1 MTRSPTSHAD
11 DLMLRDAYALATGKR
26 LNPNTLE
33 HSQAQRAARE
43 ALALTHEGGD
53 DDLPIAEHRDAI
65 IDALQSNRV
74 IVVSGET
81 GSGKTTQLP
90 RYAIAA
96 GFGRRAMIGHTQPRR
111 IAARAVASRIAEIS
125 GVTLGEG
132 VGYAVRF
139 DDRSAPYTLVRVMT
153 DGILLNALQRDPLL
167 LDYEVIIVDE
177 AHERSLNIDF
187 LLGYLKR
194 LLDKRD
200 DLRVII
206 TSATIDHKRF
216 AAHFGAAPVIEV
228 SGRGYPVTVRYTD
241 TTIATDDSR
250 KLARQV
256 AEAVD
261 TVLSERLAEGAPDV
275 LVFLPGE
282 REIRDAERAISKRRG
297 PDIDVVPLYGRLSD
311 KDQARV
317 FQAAGR
323 RRVVLA
329 TNVAETSIT
338 VPRIGAVID
347 SGLARISRYAHR
359 SRVQRLG
366 VEPVSQAS
374 ANQRAGR
381 CGRIGP
387 GLCLRLYPES
397 DFESRDAFTDPEILR
412 TNLASVVLQMAAL
425 GLGDPLEFPFLDAP
439 SAATVNDARRLLTE
453 LGALGG
459 QRRITKLG
467 RRLAR
472 LPLDPRLARML
483 VADTDPQTLA
493 ITTVIVAAL
502 SIQDP
507 RLRPPD
513 QVEAA
518 DTAHAVFEVPGS
530 DFLGLYSL
538 WTAAHTQREALGRR
552 AYERW
557 CESNFL
563 SPRRIREWGE
573 VFTQLA
579 RIVDADRKQLPPPAS
594 VVDERADRVHRAVLS
609 GLLSHIGTHEA
620 DGEYVGAGARR
631 FRLHPASTVH
641 GRTPRWVM
649 ALEIVQTR
657 RRLARHVARFDAR
670 WLPRIA
676 ERLVEYDY
684 QQPYWNAKRGR
695 VEAKRTSLLF
705 GLVIEAGKRVDF
717 GPIDTA
723 AARTVFLR
731 DALAADRVGLNAEF
745 LAHNRAVL
753 ETVAGIAGRLRR
765 RVEIG
770 PAALAAR
777 YAECLPDSVI
787 DRRSLARWLDKAS
800 ADERARLHFTQDQ
813 LTGEALDVDVLAD
826 MPEKVELAGNRLKID
841 YQFAPDRVDDGA
853 SVVVPAALLPAMTM
867 SQVETSIPGL
877 MARRIEAR
885 LRALPKASRRQLH
898 PIREVASRLVTRLS
912 ELGTRG
918 SLDARLTALL
928 ATEFRVAVAPD
939 AWSALVEPD
948 YLKPALRVV
957 DDRGRVL
964 GSGRDLEALKRE
976 LAPLVQAETRELTPK
991 AVASDTT
998 PKREWRFD
1006 AIPERQTETRG
1017 NLTLTVYPAL
1027 RERGTGVIVHPFLD
1041 AGEAQLAHDAAVLAL
1056 LGYRFVQQLKA
1067 LRKTLL
1073 ADRGIQLR
1081 WAAHDDPG
1089 GAALIEDVQRAAMQR
1104 AFGDR
1109 FGGIRDADAWRALC
1123 DAHAHEIVG
1132 AGEQVLAVL
1141 GDVLAADVACR
1152 AAVDAAPEHVVDA
1165 RDDVRAQLSRLVYPG
1180 FLSATPA
1187 ARLDDLPRFL
1197 NAARLRLERV
1207 ASNTARDHD
1216 SMAMVHSLESR
1227 MQAFDRATPTPEQR
1241 DALEAFRWLV
1251 EELRVS
1257 LFAQSLGTR
1266 VKVSAKRL
1274 EKRWEEI
1281 LRMAA

>member
-1 MTRSPTSHAD
+1 MPRAD
-11 DLMLRDAYALATGKR
+11 DLMLRDAHALATGKR
-26 LNPNTLE
+26 LNQDILD

-43 ALALTHEGGD
+43 ALTLTHEGGD
-53 DDLPIAEHRDAI
+53 AELPIAEHREAI
-65 IDALQSNRV
+65 IGALQSHRV

-90 RYAIAA
+90 RYAVAA

-111 IAARAVASRIAEIS
+111 IAARAVASRIADLC

-139 DDRSAPYTLVRVMT
+139 DDRSAPNTLVRVMT

-200 DLRVII
+200 DLRIVI
-206 TSATIDHKRF
+206 TSATIDHARF
-216 AAHFGAAPVIEV
+216 AAHFGDAPVIEV
-228 SGRGYPVTVRYTD
+228 SGRGYPVTLRYAD
-241 TTIATDDSR
+241 TAVATDDSR

-261 TVLSERLAEGAPDV
+261 TVLSERLAEGAPDL

-282 REIRDAERAISKRRG
+282 REIRDAERAIGKRRG
-297 PDIDVVPLYGRLSD
+297 PDVDVLPLYGRLSD

-374 ANQRAGR
+374 ADQRAGR

-387 GLCLRLYPES
+387 GLCLRLYPEP
-397 DFESRDAFTDPEILR
+397 DYESRDAFTDPEILR

-425 GLGDPLEFPFLDAP
+425 GLGDPLDFPFLDAP
-439 SAATVNDARRLLTE
+439 AAASVDDARRLLAE

-459 QRRITKLG
+459 KRRITKLG
-467 RRLAR
+467 RRIAR

-483 VADTDPQTLA
+483 VTDTDPQTRA
-493 ITTVIVAAL
+493 IVTVIVAAL

-513 QVEAA
+513 QAEAA
-518 DTAHAVFEVPGS
+518 DTAHAAFEVPGS
-530 DFLGLYSL
+530 DFLGLYAL
-538 WTAAHTQREALGRR
+538 WTAAHEQRASLGRR

-563 SPRRIREWGE
+563 SPRRMREWGE

-579 RIVDADRKQLPPPAS
+579 RLVAADRNQLPPPAS

-609 GLLSHIGTHEA
+609 GLLSHVGTHEA
-620 DGEYVGAGARR
+620 NGEYVGAGGRR
-631 FRLHPASTVH
+631 FWLHPASTLH

-657 RRLARHVARFDAR
+657 RRLARHVARVDAR

-676 ERLVEYDY
+676 GRLVEYEY
-684 QQPYWNAKRGR
+684 QQPYWNARRGR
-695 VEAKRTSLLF
+695 VEAKRTSLLY

-717 GPIDTA
+717 GAIDAA
-723 AARTVFLR
+723 AARGVFLR
-731 DALAADRVGLNAEF
+731 DALAADRVGLDAEF

-753 ETVAGIAGRLRR
+753 ESVAGIAGRLRR

-777 YAECLPDSVI
+777 YAACLPESVI
-787 DRRSLARWLDKAS
+787 DRRSLVRWLAKATP
-800 ADERARLHFTQDQ
+800 DERARLHFTQDD
-813 LTGEALDVDVLAD
+813 LTGEALDDDALAD

-841 YQFAPDRVDDGA
+841 YQFAPDRADDGA
-853 SVVVPAALLPAMTM
+853 SVVVPAALLPAITM

-898 PIREVASRLVTRLS
+898 PIREVSNRLVTRLG

-918 SLDARLTALL
+918 SLDARLSALL
-928 ATEFRVAVAPD
+928 ATEFRVEVSPD
-939 AWSALVEPD
+939 TWADLVEPE
-948 YLKPALRVV
+948 YLKPAIRVV
-957 DDRGRVL
+957 DDSGRAL
-964 GSGRDLEALKRE
+964 GSGRDLDVLKRE
-976 LAPLVQAETRELTPK
+976 LAPQVQAETREHAPK
-991 AVASDTT
+991 AARSDTT
-998 PKREWRFD
+998 PRREWRFEP
-1006 AIPERQTETRG
+1006 IPESQTEARG
-1017 NLTLTVYPAL
+1017 DLTLTVYPAL
-1027 RERGTGVIVHPFLD
+1027 RERGGGVIVHPFLD
-1041 AGEAQLAHDAAVLAL
+1041 AGEAQRAHNAAVLAL
-1056 LGYRFVQQLKA
+1056 LGYRFAQQLKA

-1089 GAALIEDVQRAAMQR
+1089 GAQLIEDVQRATLQR

-1109 FGGIRDADAWRALC
+1109 FAGIRDDDAWRALC
-1123 DAHAHEIVG
+1123 EAHAHEVVE

-1141 GDVLAADVACR
+1141 RDVLAAEVSCR
-1152 AAVDAAPEHVVDA
+1152 GALDAAPEHVVDA
-1165 RDDVRAQLSRLVYPG
+1165 RDDVRVQLVRLVHPG
-1180 FLSATPA
+1180 FLADTPA

-1197 NAARLRLERV
+1197 EAARLRLERV

-1216 SMAMVHSLESR
+1216 SMAMVHSLEAR
-1227 MQAFDRATPTPEQR
+1227 MRAFDRATPTPEQS
-1241 DALEAFRWLV
+1241 DALEAFRWLI

-1257 LFAQSLGTR
+1257 LFAQTLGTR
-1266 VKVSAKRL
+1266 EKVSAKRL
-1274 EKRWEEI
+1274 EKRWEDI